1 MRASL
6 DLQIV
11 EKFLELEVGVRG
23 LLFET
28 VIRAMTCAEALR
40 AVLRLAISAGKVF
53 QHRLTVAIDTVWTHD
68 EVLMLLIILD

>member
-28 VIRAMTCAEALR
+28 FIRAMNCAEALR

>member
-28 VIRAMTCAEALR
+28 FIRAMICAEALR
-40 AVLRLAISAGKVF
+40 AALRLAISAGEVF